1 MEKLINEFSF
11 GLFFWQLF
19 IFIGLVLLLRKFAWK
34 PILDTIN
41 ERETFIK
48 NAINS
53 AEEAKKEMASIQED
67 NQKVLKN
74 ISLSVKAGETI
85 AIVGSSGGGKTSL
98 VNLIPRFYDCSEGKI
113 LLDGI
118 DIKKFTLENLRTHI
132 SLVSQNVTLFNDSV
146 INNIAFGELK
156 DRERERIINAAK
168 IANAHEFIENLPD
181 GYNTEIGDDG
191 VLLSGGQRQ
200 RIAIARAI
208 LKNAPI
214 LILDEATSALDSD
227 SERQIQKALEQ
238 LIKDRTSFVIA
249 HRLSTIE
256 KADRILVIE
265 KGEVVEEGS
274 HASLLAANG
283 RYASLYNND
292 FEEIKDT

>member
-1 MEKLINEFSF
+1 M
-11 GLFFWQLF
+11 
-19 IFIGLVLLLRKFAWK
+19 
-34 PILDTIN
+34 
-41 ERETFIK
+41 
-48 NAINS
+48 
-53 AEEAKKEMASIQED
+53 
-67 NQKVLKN
+67 KN
-74 ISLSVKAGETI
+74 ISLSVKAGETV
-85 AIVGSSGGGKTSL
+85 AIVGSSGSGKTSL

-156 DRERERIINAAK
+156 DRDRERIINAAK

-227 SERQIQKALEQ
+227 SERQIQKALEE